1 MNCLKDNLDKLHT
14 TELGAL
20 RIRKNLDLSTSEV
33 VEWCKEAIIQASL
46 IMKLGKNQIVFV

>member
-46 IMKLGKNQIVFV
+46 IMMGKNQIVFV

>member
-46 IMKLGKNQIVFV
+46 IMKLGKNQIMFV